1 MRYASLRSSIRRDI
15 WDDEKFL
22 GLSDFSKVVYLY
34 LMTSPRVTAC
44 SGLLKIS
51 LLEITAGMGKGTS
64 DIDAISKALKELS
77 EDGLI
82 FVDPE
87 KPVLFVPESIFVSG
101 KFTEKNI
108 IGWYN
113 GAKVVPDCQAKKK
126 WVEYVRQEV
135 SESLP
140 DKLEKMDE
148 VFGFDGSKSA
158 ISMDKGIK
166 DKGVKGKDD
175 KGIKGKGGGSE
186 GSDGGGEKKT
196 RSGDEELEM
205 VRRVREEYNR
215 WMERVYGRGYFG
227 RARWDGEVD
236 RKVLEMVREHGVEE
250 VCRTVRVFIENFEE
264 SKGFMGLDGKPSM
277 QLMYG
282 CRRNLFGWKQ
292 GELLNDLAGTKLIS

>member
-34 LMTSPRVTAC
+34 LLTSPRVTAC

-51 LLEITAGMGKGTS
+51 VLEITSGMGKGTV
-64 DIDAISKALKELS
+64 DIDAVSDAIKQLS

-82 FVDPE
+82 FVDPD
-87 KPVLFVPESIFVSG
+87 KPVVFIPESVFVSG
-101 KFTEKNI
+101 KFTDKNI

-113 GAKVVPDCQAKKK
+113 GAKVIPDCEAKRK
-126 WVEYVRQEV
+126 WVEYVRQVV
-135 SESLP
+135 SDSLP

-158 ISMDKGIK
+158 ISMDKG
-166 DKGVKGKDD
+166 VKGKDY
-175 KGIKGKGGGSE
+175 KGVKGKGGGSE
-186 GSDGGGEKKT
+186 GGSGEEAKKT

-227 RARWDGEVD
+227 RARWDTEVD
-236 RKVLEMVREHGVEE
+236 RKVLEMVREHGVED
-250 VCRTVRVFIENFEE
+250 VCRTVRVFIENFED

-282 CRRNLFGWKQ
+282 CRGSLFGRKQ
-292 GELLNDLAGTKLIS
+292 GELLNDMRCKAKLIS